1 MTTAFVLG
9 NGTSRKDIDLT
20 RLKTLGKVY
29 GCNALYRDFSP
40 DVLIATDEGISTEIQ
55 ASGYAKNNE
64 FYTRKPVP
72 DSGAKKITLNYGWS
86 SGPIALSYASVPTN
100 MKTIYI
106 LGFDFA
112 GLDKKFNNVYA
123 DTKHY
128 KKSTEPE
135 TYFGNWVDQTQ
146 TVIKQYPKINY
157 IRVTA
162 ENGVVPDKFKNIANL
177 EHWDKAKF
185 LEAINN

>member
-1 MTTAFVLG
+1 MATAFVLG

-64 FYTRKPVP
+64 FYTRKPLP

-146 TVIKQYPKINY
+146 TVIKQYPKIN
-157 IRVTA
+157 RS
-162 ENGVVPDKFKNIANL
+162 E
-177 EHWDKAKF
+177 EHTSE
-185 LEAINN
+185 LQSH

>member
-1 MTTAFVLG
+1 MCGMCLCLKLNPICRPKTHEADAPGPDCRRRAGYRRVDRLEFATPCHGDSLG
-9 NGTSRKDIDLT
+9 PGWGAGPSRDQ
-20 RLKTLGKVY
+20 
-29 GCNALYRDFSP
+29 FS
-40 DVLIATDEGISTEIQ
+40 IA
-55 ASGYAKNNE
+55 
-64 FYTRKPVP
+64 R
-72 DSGAKKITLNYGWS
+72 
-86 SGPIALSYASVPTN
+86 
-100 MKTIYI
+100 
-106 LGFDFA
+106 FDFA

-146 TVIKQYPKINY
+146 TVIKQYPRINY

-177 EHWDKAKF
+177 LHWDKAKF